1 MQWIIKSKM
10 VFGILSGIVKVL
22 FGIFR
27 FVLDV
32 LENIF
37 SWFYNRIKFILDIL
51 KEENKSMAKIK
62 SIVKK
67 ERKMIRLNDEV

>member
-1 MQWIIKSKM
+1 M

-37 SWFYNRIKFILDIL
+37 SWFYNRIKFILDVL